1 MTTGHLDAFTI
12 SELKGVMGS
21 EFPQLVRAFI
31 TDSHQRIAAI
41 AAAVDGADADA
52 LRRAAHSFKG
62 SAGNMGALT
71 LEALCQQLE
80 ERGHKSELAG
90 CNNLFQDLHDEFVG
104 VEREM
109 LALIR

>member
-12 SELKGVMGS
+12 RELKSVMGND
-21 EFPQLVRAFI
+21 FAQLVRAFI
-31 TDSHQRIAAI
+31 TDSHQRLAAI

-62 SAGNMGALT
+62 SAGNMGAPAL
-71 LEALCQQLE
+71 LQLCQLLE
-80 ERGHKSELAG
+80 QNGVDGELAG
-90 CNNLFQDLHDEFVG
+90 CGDLYRALHDEFVA

-109 LALIR
+109 LALLA